1 MKKSTFRIIKG
12 IFLMGFLL
20 LFGMF
25 VFILAKQQAAAA
37 HESNIA
43 GDDEPSGRIT
53 PSSLKQIGFEYNS
66 SDSSDNST
74 V

>member
-1 MKKSTFRIIKG
+1 MRKSTFRIIKG
-12 IFLMGFLL
+12 IFLMGLLL

-25 VFILAKQQAAAA
+25 VFLLAKQETAAA

-43 GDDEPSGRIT
+43 RDDEPSGRIT
-53 PSSLKQIGFEYNS
+53 LGSLKQIGFEYNS
-66 SDSSDNST
+66 PGNADNST